1 MCIILIAYYRFF
13 WMRVLVLV
21 TFVLFFAI
29 QILPII
35 FLPYIGVWRLIFH
48 PLDLPL
54 WGNTIVVLFY
64 AVFIYWWSK
73 MPYGLF
79 VKYNVIRK
87 LAHWINKLASETT
100 ENRKKLQ
107 EVLDEGISGS
117 RKKRKK
123 ARKGKRADKR
133 KRKKQ
138 AKAKTNS

>member
-35 FLPYIGVWRLIFH
+35 FLPYIGVWGLIFH